1 MQLFNKNSLQYWKFY
16 SNIVRLEVRG
26 MLKSYYFIH
35 TKNDQEQYVVHT
47 EDCAFLGDAAS
58 RTLIGLHMNSE
69 SAMDEAKKMTSE
81 TDFNGCFYCA
91 YSSHTK

>member
-1 MQLFNKNSLQYWKFY
+1 
-16 SNIVRLEVRG
+16 

-35 TKNDQEQYVVHT
+35 SKNEQGQYVVHT
-47 EDCAFLGDAAS
+47 EDCAFLGNAAS

>member
-1 MQLFNKNSLQYWKFY
+1 
-16 SNIVRLEVRG
+16 

-35 TKNDQEQYVVHT
+35 SKDEKGQYVVHT

-58 RTLIGLHMNSE
+58 RTLIGLHMTGE
-69 SAMDEAKKMTSE
+69 SAITEAKQMTNE

-91 YSSHTK
+91 YSSYKK